1 MVAGDECE
9 LSRSLRVKSV
19 AARLA
24 GGSDPETATAG
35 TADCYRWE
43 RYPKPED

>member
-1 MVAGDECE
+1 MVAGGECE

-19 AARLA
+19 AVLLA

-35 TADCYRWE
+35 KPDCYR
-43 RYPKPED
+43 RQRFDKRKG